1 MQIRVCGE
9 LEFAI
14 KKHRGEIKPRKYAR
28 ISCLGQS
35 SFFNFHAPNRPR
47 RSATADSALAV
58 LRTGAAAAVAV
69 TAALLAAFF
78 TDLDAAAVAERRGR
92 CP

>member
-14 KKHRGEIKPRKYAR
+14 KKHRGEIKPRN

-58 LRTGAAAAVAV
+58 LRTGAAVAVAVAV